1 MGRSGKGGVGAAGP
15 PGVFTG
21 KVIGTAVATRKN
33 EKLVGKKLLVVQPL
47 SSTGA
52 PAGKPLLAVDLAGA
66 GAGEVVLLCRSG
78 DAARAAGGAPV
89 DAAVIGIVDAMHR
102 QTVPGPDLRALGLG
116 APGGGQGG

>member
-1 MGRSGKGGVGAAGP
+1 MWGRQAP
-15 PGVFTG
+15 TGVFTG
-21 KVIGTAVATRKN
+21 KVIGTAVATRKD

-78 DAARAAGGAPV
+78 DAARAAGMAPV

-102 QTVPGPDLRALGLG
+102 QEGPGSDPGSLGLG
-116 APGGGQGG
+116 PAGRTGRGE